1 MKLVIKWLI
10 FALVIMGTC
19 YIPGISIDSFWYA
32 IPIAAVITLLSIF
45 VKPVLKFVAMPINML
60 TLGFFNLIINMCI
73 LYAASDF
80 IPQYKIS
87 SILSGFI
94 ASIIIAIAFG
104 IIKRA

>member
-1 MKLVIKWLI
+1 MKLIIKWLI

-45 VKPVLKFVAMPINML
+45 VKPVLKFIAMPINML

-80 IPQYKIS
+80 I